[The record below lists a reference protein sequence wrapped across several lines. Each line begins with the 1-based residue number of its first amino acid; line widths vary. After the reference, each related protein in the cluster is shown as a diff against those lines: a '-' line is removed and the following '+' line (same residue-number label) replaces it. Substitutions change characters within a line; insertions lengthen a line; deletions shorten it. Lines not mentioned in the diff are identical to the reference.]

1 MERIIGAFTFQR
13 RVYQDVEEDSSFTP
27 TAWGIVVVIAF
38 LSQLGIYIAD
48 GVVSGL
54 IGAAVGTIFQVIGFA
69 LGALVISWV
78 GKSLFNAQVTF
89 EEMVRT
95 LGLAYVWNIVGV
107 LGVLAAISPALS
119 CILAPITCLAPI
131 LGLVSWFIA
140 TQEALDLELGQTI
153 ITVILGWIIQVA
165 FGFLTGLILGL
176 LGFTAGAV
184 GDILSR

>member
-1 MERIIGAFTFQR
+1 MNRIIGAFTFR
-13 RVYQDVEEDSSFTP
+13 RQVYADVEQDTSFTP
-27 TAWGIVVVIAF
+27 TAWAIVVVIAF
-38 LSQLGIYIAD
+38 LSQLGVYLAD
-48 GVVSGL
+48 GIVSGL
-54 IGAAVGTIFQVIGFA
+54 VGAVVGTIFQVVRFA
-69 LGALVISWV
+69 LGALVISWI
-78 GKSLFNAQVTF
+78 GKSLFNAQVSF

-107 LGVLAAISPALS
+107 LGVVAAFSSALS
-119 CILAPITCLAPI
+119 CVLAPITCLAPI

-176 LGFTAGAV
+176 MGLTAGAV
-184 GDILSR
+184 GDIIGR